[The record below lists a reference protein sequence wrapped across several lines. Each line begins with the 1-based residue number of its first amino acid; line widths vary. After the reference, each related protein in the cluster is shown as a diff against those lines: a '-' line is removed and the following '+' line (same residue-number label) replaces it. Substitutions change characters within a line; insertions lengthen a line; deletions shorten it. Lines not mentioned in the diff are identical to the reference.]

1 MTEVSQTLLTP
12 PPAPIPRPFASVC
25 IMYMPEV
32 FVVVFVR
39 HLEAT
44 AALRAA
50 ARSPLPRRR
59 PQTPECAASVAKRLP
74 ALEPGGQSTAEAI
87 DRLLQASAEQAI
99 TKWHSL

>member
-1 MTEVSQTLLTP
+1 MNSSRKCSHPTSVRVSLYNVH
-12 PPAPIPRPFASVC
+12 AG
-25 IMYMPEV
+25 V

-39 HLEAT
+39 GTCRPRLRLE
-44 AALRAA
+44 LQH
-50 ARSPLPRRR
+50 ARPSPAGDRKR
-59 PQTPECAASVAKRLP
+59 QSVQASVAKRLP